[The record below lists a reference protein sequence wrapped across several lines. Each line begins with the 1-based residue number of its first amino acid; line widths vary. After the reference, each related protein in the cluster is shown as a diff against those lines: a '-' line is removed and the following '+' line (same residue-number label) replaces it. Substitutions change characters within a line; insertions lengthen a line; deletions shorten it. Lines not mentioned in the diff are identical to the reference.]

1 MIFIFLIC
9 SFYILLL
16 IKFKTYCIPLA
27 TAESIMSSAGAP
39 GVRGDDN
46 GAPKEVSIDM
56 SGVSASAPAPPAAEQ
71 YMLLVIIAWLCSFR
85 AVAGA
90 AYWPRCIRCV
100 RTACPNLC
108 DCPDAD
114 IKLSVRSTCV
124 FFLVLVFFG
133 TLNVIFWGSEALLVA
148 SILIVLFLACCMQ
161 YCMCQ
166 TE

>member
-1 MIFIFLIC
+1 M
-9 SFYILLL
+9 
-16 IKFKTYCIPLA
+16 A
-27 TAESIMSSAGAP
+27 TAEAHC
-39 GVRGDDN
+39 VN
-46 GAPKEVSIDM
+46 GAPKAGDLETGHNRP
-56 SGVSASAPAPPAAEQ
+56 GVSTSEPAPQATEQ
-71 YMLLVIIAWLCSFR
+71 CILWVIIAWLCSFW

-133 TLNVIFWGSEALLVA
+133 TLNVIFWGSEALLIS